1 MINKTIAYAL
11 GLVCMVGSTA
21 SAQMWPL
28 SEGTQEIQVGGFVN
42 WNGRNDERTELKL
55 GYGYF
60 IDENFVVGPRF
71 SMGHDS
77 ADALFTF
84 DAYTEYHFPVNDI
97 VAPYIGA
104 ALGYANNSKA
114 EKSSAVTLSIAGGCK
129 FFIVEDLALDLSLN
143 HTQAT
148 ERIFL
153 SDLDFERQRTSIEI
167 GLRFFY

>member
-1 MINKTIAYAL
+1 MTNKTIAFAL
-11 GLVCMVGSTA
+11 SLVCIAGATA

-60 IDENFVVGPRF
+60 IEHDFVVGPRF

-77 ADALFTF
+77 DDALFTF
-84 DAYTEYHFPVNDI
+84 EAYTEYHFPINDV
-97 VAPYIGA
+97 VAPYIGGS
-104 ALGYANNSKA
+104 LGYANNNKA
-114 EKSSAVTLSIAGGCK
+114 DKSSAVTLSLSAGCK
-129 FFIVEDLALDLSLN
+129 FFIVEDLALDLSVN

-153 SDLDFERQRTSIEI
+153 SDLDFERNRTSIEF

>member
-1 MINKTIAYAL
+1 MNKKIAYAL
-11 GLVCMVGSTA
+11 SFVCIAGATA

-60 IDENFVVGPRF
+60 LDQDFVVGPRF

-77 ADALFTF
+77 DDALFTF
-84 DAYTEYHFPVNDI
+84 DAYTEYHFPVNDVI
-97 VAPYIGA
+97 APYLGA
-104 ALGYANNSKA
+104 SLGYANNSKA
-114 EKSSAVTLSIAGGCK
+114 DKSSAATLSLTAGCK
-129 FFIVEDLALDLSLN
+129 FFIVEDLALDFSVK

-148 ERIFL
+148 ERVFL
-153 SDLDFERQRTSIEI
+153 SDDEFERRRTSLEI